1 MNTVGQEENE
11 LQESTQEVEKDQHVE
26 KKVKKKRD
34 HPELRG
40 NRIISKLSD
49 VILFGGMVPNEA
61 RVTGCM
67 HATIAQSYH
76 PIHIEML
83 KVSSPFTSTENK
95 KTGSLGRKYYIPYAL
110 YGSSYTYSPQ
120 RNASFKDFGSEG
132 MTVELFTLFE
142 EALLNASLYD
152 RSAVKGF
159 IEPLLVVKVIKSKKV
174 KNRFDD
180 LQSDISVMMKNT
192 HLLNSDDVKLNV
204 TELQRQLCTGLEVEE
219 YDRIEVHASRSGKR
233 KFKGVYE
240 LATTYAPFSVEPD
253 DLEKAIEYVVV
264 YEVKQSNPNGD
275 PEMDNMPRRFA
286 DTNIGLISGE
296 RQKRWIRD
304 YIESSGHLIFGSR
317 KSTLEKSK
325 DRFDAMCK
333 VLESN

>member
-1 MNTVGQEENE
+1 MTQLDHDENE
-11 LQESTQEVEKDQHVE
+11 RHESTVEDEKIAE
-26 KKVKKKRD
+26 KKGKKKKE
-34 HPELRG
+34 HPEMRG

-67 HATIAQSYH
+67 HTTIAQSYH

-95 KTGSLGRKYYIPYAL
+95 KAGSLGRKYYIPYAL

-120 RNASFKDFGSEG
+120 RNTSFKEFGSDG
-132 MTVELFTLFE
+132 MTVELLELFE
-142 EALLNASLYD
+142 EALLHASLYD

-159 IEPLLVVKVIKSKKV
+159 IEPLLVVKVVKSPCI

-180 LQSDISVMMKNT
+180 LQSDVSVTMDAA
-192 HLLNSDDVKLNV
+192 HILSSDDVKLNV
-204 TELQRQLCTGLEVEE
+204 KELQRQLHIGLKLEE
-219 YDRIEVHASRSGKR
+219 YERVEIHASRSGTR

-240 LATTYAPFSVEPD
+240 LATTYAPFHIEKA
-253 DLEKAIEYVVV
+253 DLAKAIEYVVV

-333 VLESN
+333 ILEST